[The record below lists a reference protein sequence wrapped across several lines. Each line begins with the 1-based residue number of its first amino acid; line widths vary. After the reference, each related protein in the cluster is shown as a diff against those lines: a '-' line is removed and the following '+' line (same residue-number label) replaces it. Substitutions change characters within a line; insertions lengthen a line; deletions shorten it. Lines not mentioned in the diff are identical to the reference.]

1 MKKRYASYFLLAALL
16 FFLVNLPGP
25 FVNKLRGKFLFA
37 DGKYHAHEESELLQ
51 LKIENKKLKDD
62 LLEVRNWILL
72 EDRIESH
79 VKQIEELLHDKKY
92 IPFYQR
98 RINDLLTLL
107 DKEVYSIGA
116 QVIFRDPGFWGSGF
130 WIDKGEKENRELHA
144 KIIAKNSP
152 VLSEGS
158 LIGIVEIV
166 EEKRSYVRLI
176 TDSSLTPAVRAVR
189 GDEQNCTLLK
199 GITALEEELQYQEG
213 LSRPELFQE
222 LNEVKQKLKQTGETL
237 YLAKGELRG
246 SSYPLWRSRSS
257 VLKGVG
263 FNYEFADEEGSSH
276 TIHNKLKNPLLRQ
289 GDLLITSGLDGV
301 FPQGIPVATV
311 TKIFPLKEGDF
322 AYNIEALLMANNIDD
337 TSYVQVYPPL

>member
-1 MKKRYASYFLLAALL
+1 
-16 FFLVNLPGP
+16 
-25 FVNKLRGKFLFA
+25 
-37 DGKYHAHEESELLQ
+37 
-51 LKIENKKLKDD
+51 
-62 LLEVRNWILL
+62 
-72 EDRIESH
+72 
-79 VKQIEELLHDKKY
+79 LHDKKY